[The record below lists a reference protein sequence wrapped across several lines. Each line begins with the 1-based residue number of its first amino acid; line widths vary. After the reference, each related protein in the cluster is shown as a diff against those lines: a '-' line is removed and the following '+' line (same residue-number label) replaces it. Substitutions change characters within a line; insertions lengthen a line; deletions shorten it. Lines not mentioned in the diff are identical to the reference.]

1 MKTTITIE
9 TNITAPVD
17 LVWSCWTLPEHIT
30 QWNAASDDWHTPTA
44 SNDLRVGGRFTSR
57 MESKDGLYGFD
68 FWGTHEEVH
77 MNKLIKSTMGDGRK
91 MDVHFILNGSQVKV
105 IESFETEDENSIELQ
120 KQGWQAILDRFKAY
134 VDRMPNQQNETK

>member
-9 TNITAPVD
+9 TNITASVE
-17 LVWSCWTLPEHIT
+17 LVWACWTLPEHIT
-30 QWNAASDDWHTPTA
+30 QWNAASDDWHTPSA

-68 FWGTHEEVH
+68 FWGIHDEVQ

-91 MDVHFILNGSQVKV
+91 MEVHFIQNGPQVKV

-120 KQGWQAILDRFKAY
+120 KQGWQAILDRFKVY
-134 VDRMPNQQNETK
+134 VETKKQNVTL